1 MQIAKEHMITISGLT
16 VKQKALLTVMWD
28 IDSTDKVQE
37 FIRTLPAADAR
48 DAHCLLQ
55 MAIWESIEQQDG
67 LESYESLAKDCISR
81 CSSK

>member
-1 MQIAKEHMITISGLT
+1 MITISGLT

-81 CSSK
+81 CSSR

>member
-1 MQIAKEHMITISGLT
+1 VITISGLT

-48 DAHCLLQ
+48 DAHSLLK
-55 MAIWESIEQQDG
+55 MAIWESIEQEEG
-67 LESYESLAKDCISR
+67 LDSYEELAKDCISR
-81 CSSK
+81 CGRR